1 MENKEYM
8 KNMIKPTKEFGFK
21 QPKLVVVKPTKATI
35 LQEIKKDMDDWF
47 AEMDKAIYGDK

>member
-21 QPKLVVVKPTKATI
+21 QPKLVVVKPTI

-47 AEMDKAIYGDK
+47 AEMDKVIYGDK

>member
-21 QPKLVVVKPTKATI
+21 KPKLVVVKPTI
-35 LQEIKKDMDDWF
+35 LHEIKKDMDDWF
-47 AEMDKAIYGDK
+47 AEMDKAIYGDKE

>member
-8 KNMIKPTKEFGFK
+8 KNMIKPTKAFGFK
-21 QPKLVVVKPTKATI
+21 QPKLVVVKPTI

-47 AEMDKAIYGDK
+47 AEMDKVIYGDK